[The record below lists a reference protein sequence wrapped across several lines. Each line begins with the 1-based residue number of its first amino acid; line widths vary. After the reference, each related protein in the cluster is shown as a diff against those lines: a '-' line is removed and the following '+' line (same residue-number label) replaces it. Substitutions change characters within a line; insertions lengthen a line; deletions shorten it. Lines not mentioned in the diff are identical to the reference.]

1 MVGGRVCAA
10 RAGQG
15 RLLKPPPW
23 WCHLSLVDPHP
34 DANHPDMETMISRL
48 LKECGIGGIP
58 VAFGFTVG
66 HTSDNLPL
74 VCGADATL
82 EVTPS
87 GVILSLS

>member
-1 MVGGRVCAA
+1 
-10 RAGQG
+10 
-15 RLLKPPPW
+15 
-23 WCHLSLVDPHP
+23 
-34 DANHPDMETMISRL
+34 METMISRL

>member
-1 MVGGRVCAA
+1 MLRRVIMSGAFRNITGLIVGHFTEYR
-10 RAGQG
+10 
-15 RLLKPPPW
+15 
-23 WCHLSLVDPHP
+23 HP